1 MSSSEAPSKGAPR
14 AAILG
19 CAGLE
24 LTASERAFFRDADP
38 LGFILFLRN
47 VFEPA
52 QVRDLVAS
60 LRDAV
65 GRSDAPV
72 LIDQEGGR
80 VARLK
85 PPHWPAYP
93 AAAAMAELPEKAAAE
108 AVQLSARLIAEDLH
122 DLGITVDCLPVLD
135 LRVAGADAIIGDRSY
150 GEDPKRVA
158 ALGRAA
164 CEGLLAG
171 GVLPIVKHIPGHG
184 RASVDSHFS
193 LPRVATDRAT
203 LEETDFAPFRLL
215 AGMPW
220 AMTAHIVYEAID
232 SARPAT
238 LSASVI
244 SEAIRDSIGFDG
256 LLLTDDLSMRALQG
270 SFAERARDALAAGC
284 DVVLH
289 CNGDRAEME
298 QVIEGTGRL
307 ATAALVRLA
316 RGEALRRD
324 GRKPFDRTTG
334 SARLQDLMAR
344 V

>member
-1 MSSSEAPSKGAPR
+1 MSNSKAPR

-24 LTASERAFFRDADP
+24 LTASERAFFRDSDP

-47 VFEPA
+47 VSEPA
-52 QVRDLVAS
+52 QVHDLVAS

-65 GRSDAPV
+65 GRPDAPV

-93 AAAAMAELPEKAAAE
+93 AAAAMAALGGERAGE
-108 AVQLSARLIAEDLH
+108 AVRLSARLIAADLL

-150 GEDPKRVA
+150 GETPEEVA
-158 ALGRAA
+158 TLGRLA
-164 CEGLLAG
+164 CEGLLEG

-184 RASVDSHFS
+184 RASVDSHLS
-193 LPRVATDRAT
+193 LPRVATDKAT
-203 LEETDFAPFRLL
+203 LAKTDFAPFRAL
-215 AGMPW
+215 ADMPW
-220 AMTAHIVYEAID
+220 AMTAHIVYEALD
-232 SARPAT
+232 ASRPAT
-238 LSASVI
+238 LSPSVI
-244 SEAIRDSIGFDG
+244 SEAIRGDIGFDG
-256 LLLTDDLSMRALQG
+256 LLLTDDLSMKALQG

-298 QVIEGTGRL
+298 QVMEGTGPM
-307 ATAALVRLA
+307 TPAALQRLA
-316 RGEALRRD
+316 RGEALRLK
-324 GRKPFDRTTG
+324 GIEPFDRDAGT
-334 SARLQDLMAR
+334 ARIAALMAR
-344 V
+344 A